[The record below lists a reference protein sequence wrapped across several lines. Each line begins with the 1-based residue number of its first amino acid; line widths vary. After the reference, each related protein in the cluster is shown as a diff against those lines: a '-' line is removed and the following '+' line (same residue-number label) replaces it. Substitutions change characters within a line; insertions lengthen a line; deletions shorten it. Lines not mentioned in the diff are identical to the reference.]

1 MKKDMEKEEYKKS
14 VLEYKDVQGAI
25 LCAREDGVEE
35 GFEQGM
41 EKGRMEGLN
50 EGKCQL
56 VRNMLA
62 EGIDLEIIERIS
74 GLEQKEI
81 LAMQQ

>member
-1 MKKDMEKEEYKKS
+1 MEKEEYKKS

-41 EKGRMEGLN
+41 EKGWMEGLN
-50 EGKCQL
+50 EGKRQL
-56 VRNMLA
+56 IQNMLA

-74 GLEQKEI
+74 GFEQKEI